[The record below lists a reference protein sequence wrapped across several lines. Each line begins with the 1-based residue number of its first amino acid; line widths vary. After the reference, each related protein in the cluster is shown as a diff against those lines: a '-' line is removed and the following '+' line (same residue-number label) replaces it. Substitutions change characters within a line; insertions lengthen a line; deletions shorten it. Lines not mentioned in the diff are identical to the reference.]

1 MRYHSNMLKDTT
13 RIDALL
19 REMELP
25 EWVER
30 IRTKLIFDHV
40 GEQAVEVWL
49 VVKAGNDAIF
59 YQGDLLID
67 ISIRVLRQF
76 QAHDIEEWPYVRFVD
91 AREAA

>member
-1 MRYHSNMLKDTT
+1 MRYHLIMLKDTT

-19 REMELP
+19 LELELP

-49 VVKAGNDAIF
+49 IVKPGNDAIF
-59 YQGDLLID
+59 YQGDLLLD
-67 ISIRVLRQF
+67 ISVKVLRHL
-76 QAHDIEEWPYVRFVD
+76 QAHDIEIWPYVNFID